1 MITCARLLIG
11 FQVSRFSEGQAGRR
25 GREKG
30 WPVSYR
36 GRGKKGNLF
45 WRDVF
50 RPQRGFASE
59 APSSHVGCLDGWS
72 LLAYSP
78 HNRPFFSW
86 KAFVLGLAN
95 KGNSKVAVKGMEEAS
110 RQVLI
115 KLEVDSP
122 RTWVILVFFWSK
134 FAPH

>member
-1 MITCARLLIG
+1 MPDFSLV
-11 FQVSRFSEGQAGRR
+11 FKSRGSVKGKQAGEGERKDGQR
-25 GREKG
+25 
-30 WPVSYR
+30 VR

-59 APSSHVGCLDGWS
+59 APSSHVGWLDGWS
-72 LLAYSP
+72 LPAYSP

-95 KGNSKVAVKGMEEAS
+95 KGNSKVAVKGMEEA
-110 RQVLI
+110 I
-115 KLEVDSP
+115 VD
-122 RTWVILVFFWSK
+122 K
-134 FAPH
+134 C

>member
-1 MITCARLLIG
+1 MLAGWMVGLCLLTLLIIDL
-11 FQVSRFSEGQAGRR
+11 FSAG
-25 GREKG
+25 
-30 WPVSYR
+30 
-36 GRGKKGNLF
+36 
-45 WRDVF
+45 
-50 RPQRGFASE
+50 
-59 APSSHVGCLDGWS
+59 
-72 LLAYSP
+72 
-78 HNRPFFSW
+78 